1 MVGSS
6 GCLSAG
12 VLTLTGGI
20 LTLTTAGAALPVLA
34 AGVGLGVA
42 SGLTGGG
49 ATLSKHILK
58 SQQMK
63 KCQRAIEADSES
75 TENLALEVE
84 SVRRNLK
91 TRIKLDVGSLGVK
104 IGNLVHSSQGLMHLS
119 QGGAPGQSLVAG
131 AGSVASI
138 FGKNFSDEVAKLL
151 VGTGGRVV
159 AGSVTVVVA
168 GVTIAWDLYSLATG
182 VIKLV
187 RGEGSQ
193 AARQIRN
200 IAQQLELELDT
211 LTN

>member
-20 LTLTTAGAALPVLA
+20 LTLFTAGAAFPVLA

-49 ATLSKHILK
+49 AALSKHILK

-63 KCQRAIEADSES
+63 KCQRVIEADSKS

-84 SVRRNLK
+84 SVRRNLE
-91 TRIKLDVGSLGVK
+91 TRIKLDVGGLGFK
-104 IGNLVHSSQGLMHLS
+104 ICNLVHSSQGLVQLS
-119 QGGAPGQSLVAG
+119 QGAVPGQSLVAG

-138 FGKNFSDEVAKLL
+138 FGKNFSDDVAKLL

-168 GVTIAWDLYSLATG
+168 GVTMAWDLYSLTTG

-187 RGEGSQ
+187 SGEGAQ
-193 AARQIRN
+193 AAKQIRN
-200 IAQQLELELDT
+200 IAEQLELELDT
-211 LTN
+211 LT